1 VTNETMTWQERG
13 PTLEAAG
20 RFDEAAVTYQTAL
33 EAEPDN
39 PTLLFRLGRAMGRLG
54 QRDLEL
60 ALVGQAIARAP
71 EVPEFHVALGDSL
84 ATCGY
89 SQDAR
94 EAFEEALRLTAGHD
108 EARARLADLALDDGE
123 VATARALLEPR
134 PDTPTADRPLGR
146 LALTDERWEAATS
159 HLLKHLT
166 RQPIDAAG
174 LFYLGVALQARDLLE
189 PATASYSQAVG
200 LDPTLFEAHA
210 NLSTVLAALGR
221 PAEALVHAER
231 AVALASS
238 RPGVYLNRS
247 NARRDLGDLAGAL
260 ADLRRAVD
268 LEPNYPEAW
277 SSLGNLYHDLGE
289 LSQSLTAHQKA
300 VELAPNLA
308 QARWNR
314 SFALLA
320 TGQLRPGWEEY
331 ECRLRT
337 KAASPEPRDFSWPTW
352 AGGSTAGRRILVYRE
367 QGLGDELLFLTCL
380 PDLVARGAAVTLL
393 VSPRLETMVRRA
405 FPGVD
410 VRADQIGA
418 LDRHEAFDAQ
428 IPIGSLPRWFRAS
441 REAFPGSA
449 LRFEPDPARGAVW
462 AERLAALGPGR
473 KIGWCWRSG
482 LLTAE
487 RRRHYAPLAAYE
499 PLLRLPGTH
508 WINLQYDDCDAELA
522 WVEAAWGVRVH
533 RWPGVDLR
541 NDLEGVLGLI
551 AGLDAVVTPATAVSS
566 LAGIVGCPTWQLD
579 GGSDWTTLGEA
590 RSPWFPSVRLARRGS
605 DLADWTGAVAEIQAG
620 LAS

>member
-1 VTNETMTWQERG
+1 MTKETMTWQERG

-20 RFDEAAVTYQTAL
+20 RFDEAAVTYQAAL
-33 EAEPDN
+33 EAEPEN

-84 ATCGY
+84 AICGHA
-89 SQDAR
+89 QDAR
-94 EAFEEALRLTAGHD
+94 EAFEEALRLSGGND
-108 EARARLADLALDDGE
+108 EARARLADLALDDGD
-123 VATARALLEPR
+123 VATARALLEPK

-159 HLLKHLT
+159 HLLQHLT

-189 PATASYSQAVG
+189 PATAAYTQAVG
-200 LDPTLFEAHA
+200 VDPTLFEGHA
-210 NLSTVLAALGR
+210 NLSTVLSALGR

-231 AVALASS
+231 AAALAPS

-260 ADLRRAVD
+260 ADLRHAVD

-320 TGQLRPGWEEY
+320 SGQLQSGWEEY
-331 ECRLRT
+331 ECRLHT
-337 KAASPEPRDFSWPTW
+337 KAASPEPRDFPWPTW
-352 AGGSTAGRRILVYRE
+352 AGGPTAGRRILVYRE
-367 QGLGDELLFLTCL
+367 QGLGDELLFLSCV

-418 LDRHEAFDAQ
+418 LDRNEAFDAQ

-441 REAFPGSA
+441 RDAFPVSA
-449 LRFEPDPARGAVW
+449 LRFEPDPARRAIW
-462 AERLAALGPGR
+462 AERLAALGSGR

-482 LLTAE
+482 LLTTE

-508 WINLQYDDCDAELA
+508 WVNLQYDDCDAELA
-522 WVEAAWGVRVH
+522 WVEAEWGVRVH

-566 LAGIVGCPTWQLD
+566 LAAIVGCRTWQLD
-579 GGSDWTTLGEA
+579 AGSDWTTLGES

-605 DLADWTGAVAEIQAG
+605 DLADWAGAVAEIQAD
-620 LAS
+620 LAG